1 MGKWIDNRES
11 EISDLLWDGIDSILG
26 EIAPVL
32 DAEPGAFDGAT
43 NYKNTV
49 RGRLHKKLHDEIFAP
64 ISKQLDGVEEDANN
78 CVEAEVNSAIAK
90 ENENFVKMENEYDST
105 IAHLKERIEELEE
118 ENRLFREGKAGVV
131 YGKNF
136 DL

>member
-32 DAEPGAFDGAT
+32 DGESGAFDGAT
-43 NYKNTV
+43 NYKTTV
-49 RGRLHKKLHDEIFAP
+49 RGRLHKRLHDEIWSA
-64 ISKQLDGVEEDANN
+64 IGKQLDSVEEDANN

-90 ENENFVKMENEYDST
+90 ENEHFVKMENDYDST

-118 ENRLFREGKAGVV
+118 DNRLFREGKAGMVHGKQ
-131 YGKNF
+131 YGI
-136 DL
+136 